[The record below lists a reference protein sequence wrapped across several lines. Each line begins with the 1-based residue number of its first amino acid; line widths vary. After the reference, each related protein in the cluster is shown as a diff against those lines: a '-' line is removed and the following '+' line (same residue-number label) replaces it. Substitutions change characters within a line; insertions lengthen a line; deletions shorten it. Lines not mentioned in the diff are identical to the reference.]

1 MSTVTIDVRDLP
13 ARFEELVTLAA
24 SGTEVIVQNGPTTA
38 KLVAPALAPRKV
50 ILGMHPGSM
59 TMAPDFNDPLPDDF
73 WGGAFGESD
82 S

>member
-1 MSTVTIDVRDLP
+1 MSTVTVDVRDLP
-13 ARFEELVTLAA
+13 GKLSELVSLAA
-24 SGTEVIVQNGPTTA
+24 SGTEVIVQDGTTTA

-73 WGGAFGESD
+73 WGGAFG
-82 S
+82 